1 MEVSRLESRAKGG
14 RRGKGP
20 GGRGEK
26 VVGASVGETPE
37 VLRGCEEHTERLTA
51 YQRRL
56 MKDVA
61 EMSIAM
67 PHSHAMTPARLF
79 TPRLGQ
85 SKVSSTQLH
94 TMITIRKCNTL

>member
-1 MEVSRLESRAKGG
+1 M
-14 RRGKGP
+14 
-20 GGRGEK
+20 
-26 VVGASVGETPE
+26 GASVGETPE

-94 TMITIRKCNTL
+94 TMIHHQEVQHFLKAVTTTVADLVTLMSSAS